1 MRMLPRDGAPTG
13 ISQKL
18 QVMTY
23 NVLAQC
29 YVRSSFFPYC
39 ESSELRWK
47 NRSKKLEAV
56 FASSLPVSP
65 DVICLQVA
73 KLFHSWL
80 CATVRVDVDNYKDF
94 WADAMK
100 KLGYEGLFV
109 KKTSTKPDGVAV
121 FWNAKKLKVKES
133 MQVSLDLPNGDE
145 SDIDHELL
153 SRASARGSVGAIVHF
168 EHLETQLEFVVATTH
183 LFWDP
188 MQEDVKLLQS
198 RRTLRAIEGFV
209 TTLDASTPIIF
220 SGDFNSLPD
229 SKVYSFITNKNHFR
243 SAYAHYDSDGEPKF
257 TNVNGDAK
265 TDDGKMVP
273 RFVGT
278 LDYIFYRS
286 ARMRPAALMEL
297 MSFEDASKEVAL
309 PTSSSTPSAATG
321 SAVVEQIFASAQEKT
336 AFEKIVGETPVPRE
350 DAAYHT
356 VLATPKPLPQLTQ
369 AQVELLT
376 RDLQSGNFRVLLRY
390 VIHELPFSCRVAK
403 TTQSELAAYAP
414 GAVGPDPVD
423 GKPQTV
429 DTHFHRAVNALFLV
443 RQFAMR
449 FVERT
454 DECSLLAHFNHQPST
469 ESAGAHSSAAATTR
483 HSLSIQMEDERAG
496 KSNNDGLSPE
506 DSSGDLTVRFLDVL
520 LTALIE
526 FPPNEKTY
534 DLHVEVVNTLL
545 VLLSPV
551 AYPRDH
557 SKQAGDLRAHNPFLY
572 MLMTSALPDVIALR
586 KTREMSLIAMS
597 GSSDQAYEQEQ
608 FSYFT
613 LEGVSSIAA
622 SIFRFPWSFIRY
634 FTTREDTASPLADRS
649 VLLLLVLL
657 QSCRD
662 SDSPVDNNP
671 FRGALCGITDGADT
685 DGHGT
690 EMEDPRAHLMQ
701 QSEATSSSSAEKL
714 ELLYSDLFAV
724 VGRHAPYEA
733 SHLMLYTLLYSNPM
747 MLDTAVNDADMER
760 LLLPLLETLYHA
772 RTVEPSRL
780 YMLVIVLLTF
790 TQDPSFVR
798 TAHTQLVVSN
808 VSWYQEH
815 YMLDVSLGSLMM
827 VIFTRLIFRNITHF
841 QDSFIH
847 LNAFAAL
854 SNLARSAENLHMYA
868 AQGIVGLIDMLAKNE
883 AKLLAQMQRLKS
895 TDKEESEV
903 LAQKQ
908 SAYVE
913 FIRLLLGVV
922 SSCLKAKQ
930 LPRNPQLIYSL
941 LHRADTFGVLQQ
953 HSEFAAHVNNGPVW
967 STLARFQAVVDAKTT
982 PDDALD
988 ADTVLD
994 IIRGECVSLLA
1005 SSSAR
1010 SRTGGASRSKASVD
1024 DDDASYR
1031 YEEEADPEQF
1041 FVPYIWKL
1049 IQEQTPDFCWKGDKI
1064 TLFVPSGIS
1073 ASTGVTTG

>member
-1 MRMLPRDGAPTG
+1 
-13 ISQKL
+13 
-18 QVMTY
+18 
-23 NVLAQC
+23 
-29 YVRSSFFPYC
+29 
-39 ESSELRWK
+39 
-47 NRSKKLEAV
+47 
-56 FASSLPVSP
+56 
-65 DVICLQVA
+65 
-73 KLFHSWL
+73 
-80 CATVRVDVDNYKDF
+80 
-94 WADAMK
+94 
-100 KLGYEGLFV
+100 
-109 KKTSTKPDGVAV
+109 
-121 FWNAKKLKVKES
+121 

-198 RRTLRAIEGFV
+198 RRMLRAIEGFV

-243 SAYAHYDSDGEPKF
+243 SAYAHYNSDGEPKF
-257 TNVNGDAK
+257 TNVNGGAK

-286 ARMRPAALMEL
+286 ARCDAAGSAHGAHVVRRRQQGGRTAQYDLSVRPPTAPVRVPHPASFQLTSVEL
-297 MSFEDASKEVAL
+297 NMGA
-309 PTSSSTPSAATG
+309 SSSTPSAATG
-321 SAVVEQIFASAQEKT
+321 SAVVEQIFASAQEKA

-376 RDLQSGNFRVLLRY
+376 REYGETLD
-390 VIHELPFSCRVAK
+390 
-403 TTQSELAAYAP
+403 
-414 GAVGPDPVD
+414 
-423 GKPQTV
+423 
-429 DTHFHRAVNALFLV
+429 
-443 RQFAMR
+443 
-449 FVERT
+449 
-454 DECSLLAHFNHQPST
+454 
-469 ESAGAHSSAAATTR
+469 
-483 HSLSIQMEDERAG
+483 SLSIQMEDERAG
-496 KSNNDGLSPE
+496 KSNNDELSPE
-506 DSSGDLTVRFLDVL
+506 DSSGDLAVHFLDAL

-572 MLMTSALPDVIALR
+572 MLMTSALPDGKKSYWASGLVRRLLQNNIEQVQATGPSSASNTAVIALR
-586 KTREMSLIAMS
+586 KTHEMSLIAMS

-613 LEGVSSIAA
+613 LEGVSSIAGGYT

-747 MLDTAVNDADMER
+747 MLDIAVNDADMER

-883 AKLLAQMQRLKS
+883 AKLVAQMQRLKS

-1073 ASTGVTTG
+1073 APTSVTTGKGHRISLDGWIGRVSVRASLRTVAILRSAKLGSTNEASWILAL

>member
-1 MRMLPRDGAPTG
+1 MGA
-13 ISQKL
+13 
-18 QVMTY
+18 
-23 NVLAQC
+23 
-29 YVRSSFFPYC
+29 
-39 ESSELRWK
+39 
-47 NRSKKLEAV
+47 
-56 FASSLPVSP
+56 
-65 DVICLQVA
+65 
-73 KLFHSWL
+73 
-80 CATVRVDVDNYKDF
+80 
-94 WADAMK
+94 
-100 KLGYEGLFV
+100 
-109 KKTSTKPDGVAV
+109 
-121 FWNAKKLKVKES
+121 
-133 MQVSLDLPNGDE
+133 
-145 SDIDHELL
+145 
-153 SRASARGSVGAIVHF
+153 
-168 EHLETQLEFVVATTH
+168 
-183 LFWDP
+183 
-188 MQEDVKLLQS
+188 
-198 RRTLRAIEGFV
+198 
-209 TTLDASTPIIF
+209 
-220 SGDFNSLPD
+220 
-229 SKVYSFITNKNHFR
+229 
-243 SAYAHYDSDGEPKF
+243 
-257 TNVNGDAK
+257 
-265 TDDGKMVP
+265 
-273 RFVGT
+273 
-278 LDYIFYRS
+278 
-286 ARMRPAALMEL
+286 
-297 MSFEDASKEVAL
+297 
-309 PTSSSTPSAATG
+309 SSSTPSAATG
-321 SAVVEQIFASAQEKT
+321 SAVVEQIFASAQEKA

-376 RDLQSGNFRVLLRY
+376 REYGETLAQNSLQSGNFRVLLRY

-403 TTQSELAAYAP
+403 MTQNELAAYAP

-423 GKPQTV
+423 SKPQTV
-429 DTHFHRAVNALFLV
+429 DTHLHRAVNALFLV

-454 DECSLLAHFNHQPST
+454 DECSLLAHFNHQPSI

-496 KSNNDGLSPE
+496 KSNNDELSPE
-506 DSSGDLTVRFLDVL
+506 DSSGDLAVHFLDAL

-572 MLMTSALPDVIALR
+572 MLMTSALPDGKKSYWASGLVRRLLQNSIEQVQATGPSSASNTAVIALR

-724 VGRHAPYEA
+724 VGGHAPYEA

-883 AKLLAQMQRLKS
+883 AKLMAQMQRLKS

-1073 ASTGVTTG
+1073 VPTSVTTG